1 MAEGRTGTGAVQ
13 VLGKRLLLG
22 VLYAAL
28 GAFTFALNN
37 VAMRRGVVTGS
48 VLQGMAITVPIGGF
62 SFLVLTLAFGELS
75 QLVVFPAVALA
86 WLAVQ
91 GIVHFVL
98 GRYCNYKS
106 NQLVGVNLAA
116 PVVQLQVPF
125 AMMLAVAM
133 LDEKFTVLQV
143 IGSMLMLGG
152 SFVTQTRSGKRRK
165 KASAPLPPAMPIA
178 SLSSERE
185 PAAPGSPPA
194 EPAFRPRVFSGYLF
208 ALGAA
213 MCYGSSPLMARQAF
227 LNAPGVGTAAAG
239 CLAYAAA
246 TLFFSVILLKPG
258 SWADIKG
265 VSRENLPWFL
275 SSAVLVAISQA
286 FVYASLAVAPL
297 MVVTPIL
304 QLSLVFRLFLSQLIN
319 REYEVMNTAVLI
331 GAFAAVL
338 GSILVSFDTDELT
351 PLLGLS
357 PSLADFLRYRLA
369 DH

>member
-1 MAEGRTGTGAVQ
+1 
-13 VLGKRLLLG
+13 LLG

-48 VLQGMAITVPIGGF
+48 VLQGMAITVPMGGL
-62 SFLVLTLAFGELS
+62 SFLAMTVTFGELA

-86 WLAVQ
+86 WLAGQ
-91 GIVHFVL
+91 GMVHFVF

-106 NQLVGVNLAA
+106 NQLMGVNLAA

-125 AMMLAVAM
+125 AMMLAVAT
-133 LDEKFTVLQV
+133 LHEKFTVLQV
-143 IGSMLMLGG
+143 IGSVLMLGG
-152 SFVTQTRSGKRRK
+152 SFVTQTRTGNGIK
-165 KASAPLPPAMPIA
+165 KGSA
-178 SLSSERE
+178 
-185 PAAPGSPPA
+185 AAPIRTVTSLQQAVPRSG
-194 EPAFRPRVFSGYLF
+194 FRPRIFSGYLF

-227 LNAPGVGTAAAG
+227 LNAPGAGTAAAG
-239 CLAYAAA
+239 CLAYTAA
-246 TLFFSVILLKPG
+246 TLLFSLILLRPG
-258 SWADIKG
+258 SWDDIR
-265 VSRENLPWFL
+265 SMSSENLPWFL

-319 REYEVMNTAVLI
+319 REYEVMNTAVLV
-331 GAFAAVL
+331 GAFTTVL
-338 GSILVSFDTDELT
+338 GSILVSLDTDVLT
-351 PLLGLS
+351 KLLDL
-357 PSLADFLRYRLA
+357 PPWLTDFLQYRLA
-369 DH
+369 GG